1 MSRSKV
7 PPSNV
12 VLLGL
17 AEDLARE
24 SGRILSEQGHKV
36 YSVPLLSASGALEVL
51 KQVHADLVFCPAEPD
66 RYNLLLDAITQK
78 MAGLPLVVVSR
89 HPDTSAWLDA
99 LQAGASDYCAP
110 PFESVHIR
118 WIMESMLAPQS
129 GDA

>member
-1 MSRSKV
+1 MPRKV

-17 AEDLARE
+17 TEDLAIE
-24 SGRILSEQGHKV
+24 SGRVLSEQGHKV
-36 YSVPLLSASGALEVL
+36 YSFPLLSTSAALDVL

-66 RYNLLLDAITQK
+66 RYNLLLQAITKK

-110 PFESVHIR
+110 PFESIHIR
-118 WIMESMLAPQS
+118 WIMESVLAS
-129 GDA
+129 RYADA